1 MDYFVPH
8 LNALWS
14 LTPLRTSFDQTNLYP
29 LGFHLGSLWL
39 SLTTLIILGPA
50 SNLLAPLKCL
60 WTKENLYRGLL
71 FMSQKFSWATT
82 PISKWECYDF
92 YAHIQVCFEKLQ
104 EVVWIK
110 PITWQLSTYSATLL
124 WHKQRTKGVFIY
136 EKLVMSW
143 KYFHLFCWLVTEFF
157 LMPLF
162 IILNHI

>member
-1 MDYFVPH
+1 MNLYRLGLSWTTLKPALTILGTLGPI
-8 LNALWS
+8 LNTIRPLDP
-14 LTPLRTSFDQTNLYP
+14 LGLLCTPLECSLAPYTTSLDQTNLYP
-29 LGFHLGSLWL
+29 LRFHLGSLWL

-124 WHKQRTKGVFIY
+124 WHKQRTSI
-136 EKLVMSW
+136 
-143 KYFHLFCWLVTEFF
+143 
-157 LMPLF
+157 
-162 IILNHI
+162 